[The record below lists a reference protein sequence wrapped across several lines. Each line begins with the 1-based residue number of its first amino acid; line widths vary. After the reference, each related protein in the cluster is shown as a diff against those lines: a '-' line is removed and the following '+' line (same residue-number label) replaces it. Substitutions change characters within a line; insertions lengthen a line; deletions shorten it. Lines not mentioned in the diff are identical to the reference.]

1 MAAFLRV
8 WLNKKVQ
15 ENIWDFQGL
24 RKLQPNNSKIALS
37 KLRKI
42 FLTKKMFSL
51 STSSGHMF
59 IKRKSGMTA
68 TG

>member
-24 RKLQPNNSKIALS
+24 QKLQPNNSKIALS

-51 STSSGHMF
+51 FTSSGHMF